1 MAEVR
6 RRKGEEERD
15 ADFEK
20 DYQAAADKEH
30 LEQQSQNSAADST
43 DDHVSVVLIIL
54 ALIELILAYHSILS
68 PVFINEL
75 STSKKNRPIFNRTCR

>member
-6 RRKGEEERD
+6 RRKGDEERD

-20 DYQAAADKEH
+20 DYQAAAEKEH

-43 DDHVSVVLIIL
+43 DDHVSLFLI
-54 ALIELILAYHSILS
+54 
-68 PVFINEL
+68 
-75 STSKKNRPIFNRTCR
+75 

>member
-20 DYQAAADKEH
+20 DYQAAVDKEH

-43 DDHVSVVLIIL
+43 DDHVSDLLIIFS
-54 ALIELILAYHSILS
+54 ALES
-68 PVFINEL
+68 N
-75 STSKKNRPIFNRTCR
+75 